1 MNDLDV
7 LVAFKLLSLDLQ
19 RGATAKGA
27 LPSFPVAPET
37 MAVELS
43 WLLQLPVSELE
54 SSLERLLRSGLIS
67 MSSRFGLRIHRSA
80 MSGIACHALRYF
92 FPVKPCYRRIGLGMP
107 TAHSG
112 PALSKR
118 LYSAGDHPAIWICE
132 EGQVEGYSIDPIHPL
147 APKAAVADPIFHA
160 LLSIVDSLRVGG
172 ARERGVATQ
181 VMLEMLDG
189 NHLSN

>member
-19 RGATAKGA
+19 QGGSAKGT
-27 LPSFPVAPET
+27 LPSFPMAPE
-37 MAVELS
+37 AIAKELS
-43 WLLQLPVSELE
+43 WVLLLPALELE
-54 SSLERLLRSGLIS
+54 SSIERLLRSGLIS
-67 MSSRFGLRIHRSA
+67 MSSRFGLLIHRQA
-80 MSGIACHALRYF
+80 MCDISCHALRYF
-92 FPVKPCYRRIGLGMP
+92 FPVKPCYRHIGLGMP

-118 LYSAGDHPAIWICE
+118 LYSGGDHPAVWICE
-132 EGQVEGYSIDPIHPL
+132 EGSIEGYSIDPIHPL

-160 LLSIVDSLRVGG
+160 LLSLVDSLRVGG

-181 VMLEMLDG
+181 VMHDMLEGCQLP
-189 NHLSN
+189 